1 MHEEDFNLTIDS
13 FKAAPKI
20 EQMNTTLRMN
30 TFSEQQLYHM
40 SRTQK
45 ESRLNDIMRGI
56 INLYAKLQLL
66 KLSFDFT
73 KIRVLT
79 DAHLNELLTYS
90 NWTHDATHHDIKDF
104 ADQLQKASDY
114 MKQDEYLP
122 IDENEMLTFKR
133 TLDKYTM
140 TPEKLQQTDHETK
153 ADNLILIADA
163 ARDAAST
170 SGHQTLSGDELLYI
184 REHAEQMSDKRLDD
198 LLNKRLVW
206 TDHLLN
212 ATVNPSTPEA
222 IMAQRKDMRDLLV
235 AIYSGAKNG
244 VEQPTPDPYK
254 NKTDHVL
261 QSIKN
266 KQRDHEKSHNHE
278 HKTNDPHRSHTKP
291 KHKTKQH
298 SDDLD
303 P

>member
-20 EQMNTTLRMN
+20 EQMNITLRMN

-40 SRTQK
+40 SRAQK
-45 ESRLNDIMRGI
+45 ESRLHDIMRGI

-66 KLSFDFT
+66 KLSFDFS
-73 KIRVLT
+73 KIRALS

-90 NWTHDATHHDIKDF
+90 NWTHDDTNHDIKDF

-140 TPEKLQQTDHETK
+140 TPEDLQHADHKTK
-153 ADNLILIADA
+153 ANNLILIADA

-170 SGHQTLSGDELLYI
+170 ELLYI
-184 REHAEQMSDKRLDD
+184 RNHAEQMSDKRLDD
-198 LLNKRLVW
+198 LLDKRLIW
-206 TDHLLN
+206 TRRLLN

-222 IMAQRKDMRDLLV
+222 IMAQRNDMRDLLV

-261 QSIKN
+261 QSLKN
-266 KQRDHEKSHNHE
+266 KQHDHEKSRNYD
-278 HKTNDPHRSHTKP
+278 HKPNDPHKLRTKQ